1 MPRKNTLTHADFVRA
16 ERAKCRRERGS
27 LFILAF
33 GVLPD
38 RKSRE
43 FKAACVVSKKIA
55 ARAVDRNL
63 IKRRW
68 RAAMLQYLSAVP
80 APLTFVFYATR
91 PANNAPYADIK
102 SDVAELVS
110 RATTKLGYS

>member
-1 MPRKNTLTHADFVRA
+1 MPRKNTLTDADFVRA
-16 ERAKCRRERGS
+16 ERAKFRRERGT
-27 LFILAF
+27 LFILSF
-33 GVLPD
+33 GTLPGQ
-38 RKSRE
+38 KPTE
-43 FKAACVVSKKIA
+43 LKAACVVSKKTA
-55 ARAVDRNL
+55 PHAVDRNL

-80 APLTFVFYATR
+80 TPSTLVFYAMR